1 MICGNGNMIKHV
13 NVNWNFN
20 CFFFS
25 SHLKI
30 DVSIIAWLHSLILIV
45 YLIGVSTLSC
55 PLSILISNLILV
67 ACILQGNS
75 VVTWIRNVF
84 LTFSPD
90 DGKAA
95 PVMLTQRIAIQCKS
109 TIYTATHI
117 AQYAVDLCKYWLV
130 IGVPVSPYLHSTC
143 TYITLINDLRDAYT
157 ANAT

>member
-55 PLSILISNLILV
+55 PLSISNLILA

-95 PVMLTQRIAIQCKS
+95 PVILTQRIAIQCKS
-109 TIYTATHI
+109 PIYTATHI